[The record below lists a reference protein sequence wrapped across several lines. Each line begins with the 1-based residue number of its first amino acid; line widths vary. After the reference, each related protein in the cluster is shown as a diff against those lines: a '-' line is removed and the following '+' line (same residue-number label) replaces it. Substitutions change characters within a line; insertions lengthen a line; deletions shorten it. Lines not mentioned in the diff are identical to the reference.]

1 MGFTDQANHPQAL
14 IPAAP
19 PLTRA
24 DLLDEPEPLAIRVN
38 GLFSGVLLGACGWL
52 LVLGVIFAV
61 AGSWIVAG
69 ALLGASV
76 LCVLPVWRASRRL
89 RSVS

>member
-1 MGFTDQANHPQAL
+1 MGFIDQVNQPKART
-14 IPAAP
+14 PAAP
-19 PLTRA
+19 PLSRE

-52 LVLGVIFAV
+52 LVLGVIFAIAGALIV
-61 AGSWIVAG
+61 AGS
-69 ALLGASV
+69 LLGASA
-76 LCVLPVWRASRRL
+76 LCLLPVWRAGRRL

>member
-1 MGFTDQANHPQAL
+1 MGVTDQVNHPQART
-14 IPAAP
+14 PATP
-19 PLTRA
+19 PLTRE

-52 LVLGVIFAV
+52 LVLAVIFAV
-61 AGSWIVAG
+61 MGNLIVAG
-69 ALLGASV
+69 SLLGASA
-76 LCVLPVWRASRRL
+76 LCLLPVWRAGRRL